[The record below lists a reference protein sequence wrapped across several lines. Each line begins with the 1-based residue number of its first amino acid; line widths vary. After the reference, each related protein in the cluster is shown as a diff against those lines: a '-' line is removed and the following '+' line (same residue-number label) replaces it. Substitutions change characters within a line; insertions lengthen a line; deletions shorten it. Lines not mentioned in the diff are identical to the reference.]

1 MVNYLPKVPL
11 FLQRGFLFWSMDPIP
26 ISFKHNG
33 INYSDCYF
41 TRFARPG
48 EAASWHL
55 YDSDNYYLG
64 RLRFTNQWI
73 FDPNKRTE
81 RIHELAEFFG
91 DFVKK
96 TNPNNSP

>member
-1 MVNYLPKVPL
+1 
-11 FLQRGFLFWSMDPIP
+11 MDPIP

-41 TRFARPG
+41 TKG
-48 EAASWHL
+48 AATSETVIWHL

-64 RLRFTNQWI
+64 KLRFTDKWA
-73 FDPNKRTE
+73 FEASRRTE
-81 RIHELAEFFG
+81 RIHELAEYFG

-96 TNPNNSP
+96 ATGGTLLSDKAGKPFH